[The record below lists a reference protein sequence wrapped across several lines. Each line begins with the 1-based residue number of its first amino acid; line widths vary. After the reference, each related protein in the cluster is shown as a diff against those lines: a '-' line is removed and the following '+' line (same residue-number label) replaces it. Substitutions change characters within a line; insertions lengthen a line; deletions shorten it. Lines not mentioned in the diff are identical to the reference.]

1 MDGNFETSAIQHSAV
16 VIGANGGIGSALL
29 NTLGSDFGHWQ
40 VQAGGRTPPERL
52 PNNARY
58 LNIDVSDESSIRN
71 AAAISASPNGFDL
84 VIVATGMLHDGEDH
98 MPEKSWR
105 DIDPEMFARS
115 FAINCTAPALVA
127 KQFLPLM
134 ARNRRSVFA
143 VLGAR
148 VGSISDNRLGG
159 WYAYRASK
167 AALSMVIRTLA
178 IELQRSNPQALC
190 IGLHPGTVD
199 TRLSEPFQSRV
210 PTDKLFTPEYAA
222 RRLLDVISEAEPT
235 DSGSVLAWDGQTV
248 PP

>member
-1 MDGNFETSAIQHSAV
+1 MDGNFETTVSQHSAV
-16 VIGANGGIGSALL
+16 VIGANGGIGGALVDAL
-29 NTLGSDFGHWQ
+29 ASDRGHWQ
-40 VQAGGRTPPERL
+40 LHAGGRSAPARL
-52 PNNARY
+52 PGNARY
-58 LNIDVSDESSIRN
+58 LKIDISDERSIRN
-71 AAAISASPNGFDL
+71 AAAICAAPDGLDL
-84 VIVATGMLHDGEDH
+84 VIVATGMLHDGADR
-98 MPEKSWR
+98 MPEKSWN
-105 DIDPEMFARS
+105 DIDPEMFAQS
-115 FAINCTAPALVA
+115 FAINCTAPALIA

-134 ARNRRSVFA
+134 ARDRRSVFA

-199 TRLSEPFQSRV
+199 TRLSAPFQSRV
-210 PTDKLFTPEYAA
+210 PADQLFTPEYAA
-222 RRLLDVISEAEPT
+222 RRLLDVISGVDPA
-235 DSGSVLAWDGQTV
+235 DSGSVLAWDGQTI